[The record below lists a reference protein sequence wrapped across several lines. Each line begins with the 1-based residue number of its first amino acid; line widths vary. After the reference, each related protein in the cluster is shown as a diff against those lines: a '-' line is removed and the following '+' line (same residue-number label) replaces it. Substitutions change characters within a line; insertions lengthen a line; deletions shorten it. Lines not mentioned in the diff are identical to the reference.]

1 MDSVSNLK
9 STNFQNN
16 NDPKESVE
24 EAVLRYVGVDLK
36 NHIKKTKKKLKK
48 QKKRKH
54 GSKMSHEDEDTD
66 MDWYLKTSGSK
77 DLRKV
82 DDIEPNSVAV
92 AAVAAAYNSSMRE
105 KDKRSC
111 HKKSSNSRSE
121 RKKHR
126 KRKSSKER
134 KAKIKMVL
142 DPQLTTLDDGI
153 TTTAFLPD
161 DLIAETAFDKYVD
174 TEKAYLAKHPS
185 KSLEVNEDDKEN
197 NFNNNS
203 STLVRICTD
212 LEGIPNDGSYIKR
225 APKIP
230 EKDVKSDDLILA
242 PEENNGDTALL
253 RSDIV
258 KASVIDG
265 AITKSIGKKFT
276 PSEENALDQ
285 FIEEY
290 MKIRGLDRRQMC
302 ERIWSTDGVIRD
314 GFWANISKVLPYR
327 TRSSIYKHIRRK
339 YHIFEQRGKWT
350 PEEDQ
355 ELARLCLEKEGHW
368 TEVGK
373 LLGRMPEDCRDRWRN
388 YMKCGSKR
396 GSKRWSKEEEELLT
410 TVVNEMIEEAHQY
423 QRMKALEAA
432 NKNDRYNQMY
442 SRGPKGKR
450 ISDNPTFKDMINW
463 TVVSERMSGTRSRIQ
478 CRYKWNKLVT
488 DEAARSMLSI
498 PVSERKWLLERLK
511 QLPKTSYSNI
521 DWDSIATSK
530 PGYPRTGLELR
541 LCYEQ
546 MREKIHDFKGRSTA
560 EIIDSLLE
568 QIN

>member
-1 MDSVSNLK
+1 MDSTSS
-9 STNFQNN
+9 STNANFQND

-24 EAVLRYVGVDLK
+24 EAVLKYVGVDLK
-36 NHIKKTKKKLKK
+36 DHVKKIKKKSKKHKKK
-48 QKKRKH
+48 KH
-54 GSKMSHEDEDTD
+54 GLKISREDKDTNI
-66 MDWYLKTSGSK
+66 DWYLKASDTNDS
-77 DLRKV
+77 RKEG
-82 DDIEPNSVAV
+82 DIEPDSVAV
-92 AAVAAAYNSSMRE
+92 AAIAAAYNNSIRE
-105 KDKRSC
+105 KDKRSN
-111 HKKSSNSRSE
+111 HKRSFNSRSE
-121 RKKHR
+121 GKKY
-126 KRKSSKER
+126 RKSKNSKER

-142 DPQLTTLDDGI
+142 DPELTTLDDAI
-153 TTTAFLPD
+153 TTAAFSPD

-174 TEKAYLAKHPS
+174 AEKTYLVKHPN
-185 KSLEVNEDDKEN
+185 KSSEVDDNNKEN
-197 NFNNNS
+197 NFDNNS
-203 STLVRICTD
+203 STLVRIYTD

-225 APKIP
+225 TPKTP
-230 EKDVKSDDLILA
+230 EKGIKLGESTLTL
-242 PEENNGDTALL
+242 EENKGDTALL

-258 KASVIDG
+258 KASAVDG
-265 AITKSIGKKFT
+265 AITKSVGKKFT
-276 PSEENALDQ
+276 SSEEDALDQ

-290 MKIRGLDRRQMC
+290 MKIRDLDRRHMC

-373 LLGRMPEDCRDRWRN
+373 SLGRMPEDCRDRWRN

-396 GSKRWSKEEEELLT
+396 GSKRWSKEEEQLLT

-423 QRMKALEAA
+423 QGMKALEAV
-432 NKNDRYNQMY
+432 NKSDGYNQMY
-442 SRGPKGKR
+442 TRGPKGKR

-488 DEAARSMLSI
+488 DEAARNMISI
-498 PVSERKWLLERLK
+498 PFSERKWLLEKLS
-511 QLPKTSYSNI
+511 QLSKASYSNI
-521 DWDSIATSK
+521 DWNSIAASK
-530 PGYPRTGLELR
+530 PGSPRTGLELR

-546 MREKIHDFKGRSTA
+546 MREKVQDFKERSTA
-560 EIIDSLLE
+560 DTIELLLE
-568 QIN
+568 PMN